1 MKKIINRMVIKG
13 IDKAKLKKLS
23 ILKLFGAE
31 IILKKMQYKVNSF
44 PSYNVF
50 KNHTEILAFI
60 KSEIKIK

>member
-23 ILKLFGAE
+23 ILKLFEAE
-31 IILKKMQYKVNSF
+31 IILKGIDKVNSF

-50 KNHTEILAFI
+50 RNHTEILAFI